1 MEIAESLEGVFQGE
15 PLSREQIVSKAEQAA
30 APQGVVGAIEGLPE
44 GKRFNTLRDLWPHLY
59 HLPVKP
65 GA

>member
-15 PLSREQIVSKAEQAA
+15 PLSGEQLVSEAERVG
-30 APQGVVGAIEGLPE
+30 APQGVVGAIEGLPQ
-44 GKRFNTLRDLWPHLY
+44 GKRFSTPRDLWPHL
-59 HLPVKP
+59 HRLPVKP